1 MRKTWFVHA
10 RGPTRFVWPGMILA
24 GLALGAFVFAAWP
37 EPTFRVIRLPYGE
50 AMPKTPLAGAA
61 PAAAKE
67 IAAPSAAQIA
77 PLAVPESAPDPI
89 ALVETEPAA
98 EQEREQAPFA
108 GPAPVRSELED
119 AGYAESAEDLGAE
132 PLPGGPA
139 GGADE
144 PEPVADDPPAESDP
158 PVLGVVIELP

>member
-1 MRKTWFVHA
+1 MRA
-10 RGPTRFVWPGMILA
+10 RGLSRFLWPGMILA

-50 AMPKTPLAGAA
+50 AMPKTPLADAP

-67 IAAPSAAQIA
+67 TAAPAASQIA

-89 ALVETEPAA
+89 ALVEPAA
-98 EQEREQAPFA
+98 AEKEPEEERTPFA
-108 GPAPVRSELED
+108 GPAPVRSELEE
-119 AGYAESAEDLGAE
+119 AGYTESAEELGAE
-132 PLPGGPA
+132 PLPGDSPA
-139 GGADE
+139 AEDE
-144 PEPVADDPPAESDP
+144 PEPVADEPPAEEEP